1 MIKAQVPLDGRHH
14 PAEFFL
20 AHLHGPPDER
30 IRIALAPDRVDQV
43 ASAKDEASRLR
54 AAKAL
59 PAGEDRKVG
68 TEA

>member
-1 MIKAQVPLDGRHH
+1 
-14 PAEFFL
+14 
-20 AHLHGPPDER
+20 
-30 IRIALAPDRVDQV
+30 LAPDSVDQV